1 MEKLCKYGWLLP
13 AATVVAAFFVFV
25 GLFGGDAPR
34 LVRCSAC
41 VVLSAT
47 GAQLAAVVLMVRR
60 RNFRMLPFVCFG
72 LLLSGGCAWLVVF
85 WNWSRIWA

>member
-13 AATVVAAFFVFV
+13 AATVVAA
-25 GLFGGDAPR
+25 DAPR

-47 GAQLAAVVLMVRR
+47 GAQLAAVVLLVRR